1 MRSRWSGVM
10 CGNFFFNCT
19 ATTEI
24 YPYFHTLSLHG
35 ALPISVK
42 DRQGMTYA
50 SREDVKRA
58 LDIAETA
65 RADDQ
70 IDRALS
76 SASDSMESL
85 LNRRFY
91 PEIRTQAFDWPDPL
105 GTTSLPFT
113 VYFDRHDVL
122 SITPLTSGSQIV
134 RSEERRVGKEWVS
147 TFRSRWAPYT

>member
-1 MRSRWSGVM
+1 MRISDWSSDVCSSDLREAVM
-10 CGNFFFNCT
+10 
-19 ATTEI
+19 A
-24 YPYFHTLSLHG
+24 
-35 ALPISVK
+35 VK

-70 IDRALS
+70 IDRALA
-76 SASDSMESL
+76 SATDSVESL

-91 PEIRTQAFDWPDPL
+91 PEIRTQTFDWPDPL

-122 SITPLTSGSQIV
+122 SITTLTSGSQI
-134 RSEERRVGKEWVS
+134 
-147 TFRSRWAPYT
+147 APGDYFLLPDDGPPFTRLELDAEGSASFEDRKSVV

>member
-1 MRSRWSGVM
+1 MRISDWSSDVCSSDLREAVM
-10 CGNFFFNCT
+10 
-19 ATTEI
+19 A
-24 YPYFHTLSLHG
+24 
-35 ALPISVK
+35 VK

-113 VYFDRHDVL
+113 VYFDRQDRKSAVWGK
-122 SITPLTSGSQIV
+122 SGS
-134 RSEERRVGKEWVS
+134 VGVDQGG
-147 TFRSRWAPYT
+147 SRHYKK